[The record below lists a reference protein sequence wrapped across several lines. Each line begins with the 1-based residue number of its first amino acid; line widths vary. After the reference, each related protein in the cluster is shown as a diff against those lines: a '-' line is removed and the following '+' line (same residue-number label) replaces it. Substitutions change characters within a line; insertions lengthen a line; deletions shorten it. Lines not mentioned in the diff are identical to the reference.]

1 MLTRLLNSP
10 TLTRLLDYKELDVAK
25 TATPDAIKKAY
36 RNLALEL
43 HPDKTKGDKV
53 AEEKFKEVNEFLSD
67 PVKRKTYD
75 QFGANPR
82 QNVAWAERTKPSKT
96 LELSGDC
103 VSPTGRA

>member
-82 QNVAWAERTKPSKT
+82 QNVA
-96 LELSGDC
+96 
-103 VSPTGRA
+103 